1 MKINCTIL
9 FAFIYVITNGQGDSI
24 DFKTFDKTLMKR
36 DFIVEGTLVY
46 NFETWGELTLG
57 VSHGT
62 VKLLVTDCFY
72 NHRKGINSTMS
83 IKKNDTIEIEVLMDD
98 DTILINDSLR
108 NGIGKNFLFLLKQRN
123 YYKKLSVNLV
133 VTNWTSVFFGDD
145 YRIRQHIISNY
156 F

>member
-24 DFKTFDKTLMKR
+24 DFKTFDKTLMKS

-57 VSHGT
+57 VSRGT
-62 VKLLVTDCFY
+62 VKLLGTDCFY
-72 NHRKGINSTMS
+72 NHRKDINSTMS
-83 IKKNDTIEIEVLMDD
+83 IKKNDTSEIEVVMDD

-108 NGIGKNFLFLLKQRN
+108 NGMVKNSCFLLKQSKD
-123 YYKKLSVNLV
+123 YKKL
-133 VTNWTSVFFGDD
+133 
-145 YRIRQHIISNY
+145 
-156 F
+156 